1 MSKAQLI
8 TISIAIA
15 LLATLYFGGRK
26 HPNSQKEIEATR
38 IEDAQKASISDLVAR
53 AKMSLNETDQNQL
66 AALENQ
72 LSLAGKDTARLKA
85 FKNLSG
91 FWYQKSNFAVS
102 AFYAEEVAQIDDSD
116 SAWSIAGLSYAMCF
130 TQAEDER
137 VFNFCYDKAIG
148 AFENAASIAP
158 DSTVHKENLAYC
170 YTQNPNPTQVMKG
183 VQIYQGIL
191 DQNPENLKV
200 LLRLGKLSVDMTGDY
215 TKALPRLEQA
225 VKVAPDNFDANFYLA
240 QAYQGLGRPTEAKE
254 YYNNALQLTSDAALQ
269 SEIQKILTNL

>member
-1 MSKAQLI
+1 MSKTQII
-8 TISIAIA
+8 TVSVAVA
-15 LLATLYFGGRK
+15 LLAVLYFGGRK
-26 HPNSQKEIEATR
+26 HPLNHKDIEATR
-38 IEDAQKASISDLVAR
+38 VEDAQKASIGDIVAR
-53 AKMSLNETDQNQL
+53 AKMTLSETDQNQL
-66 AALENQ
+66 AALENE
-72 LSLAGKDTARLKA
+72 LSVAGNDTTRLKA

-102 AFYAEEVAQIDDSD
+102 AFYAEEAAQLDDSD
-116 SAWSIAGLSYAMCF
+116 SAWSIAGFSYAMCF
-130 TQAEDER
+130 TSAEDER

-158 DSTVHKENLAYC
+158 DSLVHRENLAYC
-170 YTQNPNPTQVMKG
+170 YTENPNPAQVMKG

-225 VKVAPDNFDANFYLA
+225 VKVAPNNFDANFYLA
-240 QAYQGLGRPTEAKE
+240 QAYQGLDRPAEAKQ
-254 YYNNALQLTSDAALQ
+254 YYNNALQLTQDEALISNIQ
-269 SEIQKILTNL
+269 SILTNL